1 MRDSENPRRALP
13 SRTLVAAS
21 FAVSLVLTWV
31 GASVVAQNLL
41 KPQIRVD
48 DDCAQF
54 AAAPDGKIVYAVPHR
69 RHIKKIEFVHDDLWI
84 VSPNGSKRKILDGD
98 KFMPSPP
105 PANFVVERLSWS
117 PDSKKIAAEIRVESL
132 SQDPDAPPST
142 IKAVALFDED
152 GRQIPVAGLKSGFLE
167 NAGSATWL
175 ADGQTVV
182 YLTGGGPYQIMRMRP
197 AEGKTV
203 TLFDGHYFDA
213 VAWDAARNQ
222 AFVIS
227 PDLSVTKRQF
237 LIRLGL
243 LHETIS
249 EVARVDQYQGALA
262 VSPSGQK
269 VGFFADGDTIRV
281 INLAHPDKLME
292 VHAGLGRFQWGP
304 DERRVLL
311 KRGPADRSGDLV
323 WVGIYDDSFTPIL
336 HDLEYHDFQIEPN
349 GKALVVTQVGVR
361 TLMVY
366 PLS

>member
-1 MRDSENPRRALP
+1 VSGETASHSRRL
-13 SRTLVAAS
+13 RG
-21 FAVSLVLTWV
+21 SLVVTF
-31 GASVVAQNLL
+31 AAALL
-41 KPQIRVD
+41 LALISFDAAGQGFEKAQIRVD
-48 DDCAQF
+48 DDCAEF

-69 RHIKKIEFVHDDLWI
+69 RHIKKIEFVHDDLW
-84 VSPNGSKRKILDGD
+84 VVDPNGSKRKILDGD
-98 KFMPSPP
+98 KFMPAPP
-105 PANFVVERLSWS
+105 PANFVVDKLAWS
-117 PDSKKIAAEIRVESL
+117 PDSKKFTAEIRIESL
-132 SQDPDAPPST
+132 SQDPDAPPTS
-142 IKAVALFDED
+142 IKAVALFDEN
-152 GRQIPVAGLKSGFLE
+152 GQQIPVTGIKSGYIE

-197 AEGKTV
+197 DEGKAV

-227 PDLSVTKRQF
+227 PDLSVTHRQF

-243 LHETIS
+243 LNETIS
-249 EVARVDQYQGALA
+249 EVARVDNYQGAMA

-281 INLAHPDKLME
+281 VDLAHPDKLIE
-292 VHAGLGRFQWGP
+292 VHAGLGRFQWGA

-311 KRGPADRSGDLV
+311 KRGPAERSGDLV

-336 HDLEYHDFQIEPN
+336 HDLEFHDFEVEPN
-349 GKALVVTQVGVR
+349 GKSVVVTQVGLR
-361 TLMVY
+361 ALMVF
-366 PLS
+366 PIG